1 MTRGNFS
8 SELRDPALT
17 QMLQDTFADD
27 PALHEAPGRTERIM
41 RAVLAHRE
49 RRRAFNFNWAVSLGW
64 SCGAVV
70 AAVLMVI
77 LILGGDPRQTI
88 SSLTTPTPVIHPTYE
103 VAHEIPKAAPRRV
116 SAAPAPLPEPVI
128 AWKAPQPATSE
139 RNAVLHNVVT
149 RTPAPKPTPAPATDA
164 HTDTAAA
171 LFAAGNAAYA
181 AGDFENAYDAYQ
193 ASYETIPTP
202 EAILGTGQVLQ
213 ELASRELSTEG

>member
-17 QMLQDTFADD
+17 QLLQNTFAED
-27 PALHEAPGRTERIM
+27 PALQEAPGRTERIM
-41 RAVLAHRE
+41 RTVLAHRE
-49 RRRAFNFNWAVSLGW
+49 HRRAINFGWAVSLGW
-64 SCGAVV
+64 SCGAV
-70 AAVLMVI
+70 AAASLMVV
-77 LILGGDPRQTI
+77 LILGGDPRQTV
-88 SSLTTPTPVIHPTYE
+88 SSLTKPAPIVQPTYD
-103 VAHEIPKAAPRRV
+103 VAQQAPKTAPRRHTAPV
-116 SAAPAPLPEPVI
+116 SLPEPVI
-128 AWKAPQPATSE
+128 AWKAPQPIAPERDATPHV
-139 RNAVLHNVVT
+139 AVSH
-149 RTPAPKPTPAPATDA
+149 KPAPAPIIATKTEN